1 VLTTIQEIK
10 NAVKEKEGDL
20 DALRTRMN
28 EDLDLLTLVEY
39 DSTKGYESYTSSSPR
54 NFFDKVTDGLNRSAL
69 TIQIKLPEDAKDKDT
84 RDASQGELF
93 LYGALSE
100 IDRCLIARGEPPL
113 RETMGFFIDL
123 RGWYALRLLVYVPK
137 GEKTVRF
144 DGQPWDPLHV
154 TWEMGSSGL
163 LWAAYK
169 TIISRNQAKDEYDL
183 DIEGTEV
190 EKIDF
195 FDQCNNAI
203 IIGDAWAKEPEEHD
217 IGHVPVLIGAVGSM
231 PTLQPSPGTRNGSSS
246 PTDSL
251 LEFRGDSVWAAAR
264 GLYEPHNKYVS
275 QLMDI
280 QKRAVV
286 GSLVHQTKDGI
297 KKIEGDPYE
306 SWQVIPIAEGE
317 SIEPLQLPTAPPET
331 AAILGLINADI
342 QQSTLPY
349 PLAYGGTT
357 EAMSGRA
364 LSMLEDATRSVY
376 SPRSGA
382 LARVYSWGCEELLVQ
397 YNKKIDKPATLRGFK
412 DEVFFEVEAKPREI
426 NPNWFVSVTV
436 EPRVPRD
443 RESEIGMALAATQRR
458 GPDDIPLVSKETARE
473 VYMRLRDPKAEED
486 KALAEMGKGMPP
498 IMAAKIAAAL
508 KSKGEDELAELVMTF
523 LSDQMGGGPQGPQG
537 MGPPGVPPGM
547 PQPAGPIAP
556 PEPPMPPGP
565 PPGPQ
570 GPQGPPGL
578 ESMPPEL
585 AEVFAAVA
593 EVLAST
599 GQEQLAEQFIV
610 AVTTGQL
617 TEDLIMA
624 VIATLTEAGAGP
636 LVEALMSIL
645 GLPPPQAPQAG
656 PGPPMPPAPVEGPGP
671 VPPAPPMPPGP
682 PAMPEGL

>member
-1 VLTTIQEIK
+1 MLTTIQEIK

-39 DSTKGYESYTSSSPR
+39 DSVKGYESYTSSAPR

-69 TIQIKLPEDAKDKDT
+69 TIQIKLPEDAKERDT
-84 RDASQGELF
+84 RNASQGELF
-93 LYGALSE
+93 LHGALSE
-100 IDRCLIARGEPPL
+100 IDRSLIARGEPTL
-113 RETMGFFIDL
+113 RETMGFYIDL

-137 GEKTVRF
+137 NEKVVRF

-154 TWEMGSSGL
+154 TWEMGSNGL

-169 TIISRNQAKDEYDL
+169 TVISKNQAKDEYGI

-203 IIGDAWAKEPEEHD
+203 IIGDTWAKEPEEHD

-231 PTLQPSPGTRNGSSS
+231 PTLQPSPGTRNGSAR
-246 PTDSL
+246 PVDSL
-251 LEFRGDSVWAAAR
+251 LEFRGDSVWTASR

-286 GSLVHQTKDGI
+286 GSLVHQTKDGV

-349 PLAYGGTT
+349 PLAYGGTN

-382 LARVYSWGCEELLVQ
+382 LARVYSWGCEELLMQ

-412 DEVFFEVEAKPREI
+412 DDVFFEVKAEPKKI
-426 NPNWFVSVTV
+426 DPNWYVSVLV
-436 EPRVPRD
+436 EPRMPRD
-443 RESEIGMALAATQRR
+443 REAEIGMALAATQRR
-458 GPDDIPLVSKETARE
+458 GPDDIPLVSKDTARE
-473 VYMRLRDPKAEED
+473 IYMRLRDPRAEED

-508 KSKGEDELAELVMTF
+508 KRKGEDELAELVMTF
-523 LSDQMGGGPQGPQG
+523 VSDQMGGAGGPAPVVSPSTGP
-537 MGPPGVPPGM
+537 PPGVGVPP
-547 PQPAGPIAP
+547 AA
-556 PEPPMPPGP
+556 PGP
-565 PPGPQ
+565 PPPPPAAGP
-570 GPQGPPGL
+570 PGPPGL

-585 AEVFAAVA
+585 AQVFATVA
-593 EVLAST
+593 EVLTSA
-599 GQEQLAEQFIV
+599 GQEQLAEQFIT

-617 TEDLIMA
+617 SEDLIMS
-624 VIATLTEAGAGP
+624 VMEVLMQAGAAP
-636 LVEALMSIL
+636 VAEALMSVL
-645 GLPPPQAPQAG
+645 GIQPPQPQAPTPPTAPTPIEG
-656 PGPPMPPAPVEGPGP
+656 PGPIPPTPPMPPM
-671 VPPAPPMPPGP
+671 PPTQPMPPE
-682 PAMPEGL
+682 AL